1 MYHINVSIKTIV
13 LYKNRKKA
21 GNTMSNIQSRPLDK
35 PQRKNIRLDGYD
47 YSTPGYYYV
56 TLCTQN
62 HRLWLGTI
70 VNGEMCLNRA
80 GQIVQST
87 WKSLPKR
94 FPGIQL
100 EQFVIMP
107 NHMHG
112 IIVLSEEARYPGARK
127 RTRPKLRDIIRT
139 FKGYASYSIHK
150 TGAPN
155 FKWQRRF
162 YESVV
167 RDDRA
172 LDYIRQYIINNPATW
187 ERDKLYRKP

>member
-1 MYHINVSIKTIV
+1 
-13 LYKNRKKA
+13 
-21 GNTMSNIQSRPLDK
+21 MSDMQLRPPDQ
-35 PQRKNIRLDGYD
+35 PQRKKIRLDGFD
-47 YSTPGYYYV
+47 YSRPGYYYV

-62 HRLWLGTI
+62 HQLWLGTI
-70 VNGEMCLNRA
+70 VNSEMCLNRA

-94 FPGIQL
+94 FPGIHL

-112 IIVLSEEARYPGARK
+112 IIVLTEEARYPGARK
-127 RTRPKLRDIIRT
+127 RSKPLLEDIIRT
-139 FKGYASYSIHK
+139 FKGYASYSIHR
-150 TGAPN
+150 AVALN

-167 RDDRA
+167 RDDRV
-172 LDYIRQYIINNPATW
+172 LDYVRQYIVNNPATW
-187 ERDKLYRKP
+187 EMDKLYRKLEQQQSHKT